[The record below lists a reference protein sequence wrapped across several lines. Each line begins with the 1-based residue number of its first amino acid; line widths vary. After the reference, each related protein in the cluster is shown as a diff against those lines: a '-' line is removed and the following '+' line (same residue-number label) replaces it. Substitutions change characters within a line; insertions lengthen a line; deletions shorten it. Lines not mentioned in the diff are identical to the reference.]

1 MPGAGYAAP
10 SVSPTPV
17 PELRP
22 LAMGEMIDRAATFW
36 RAHLK
41 PLFVLSFGFSLVN
54 YIAMKATVLSG
65 QRLTPMLYSS
75 DAQAQAQKDPM
86 GLMGEAGL
94 SMGLWMVLLMFLFWS
109 YWLATLAAS
118 RYVVSAQ
125 LGEPVSPADG
135 LRRAFSRVG
144 SMTGAYLLSMA
155 WAGLMTVLLLAPG
168 AIVGGMAAAASIMG
182 SNTLAIVLAV
192 VGVLLAVLGLIAAM
206 LWYFLRFLL
215 LPPVM
220 AMEDLGAWD
229 SFKRS
234 GELLS
239 GRIEPGFLGRVV
251 VRAMILYTVMSLILI
266 SVQLVSSIPSWL
278 VMVPYGNPFD
288 AGTMARTPQLMLVPA
303 ELVQVVAQSCFTP
316 IYFVFCSLFYLDMR
330 VRREA
335 LDLERRMDSP
345 PATPTLAV

>member
-1 MPGAGYAAP
+1 
-10 SVSPTPV
+10 
-17 PELRP
+17 
-22 LAMGEMIDRAATFW
+22 MIDRAATFW

-41 PLFVLSFGFSLVN
+41 PLFLLSFGFSLVN
-54 YIAMKATVLSG
+54 YIAMKATILAGRQLS
-65 QRLTPMLYSS
+65 PMLYAS
-75 DAQAQAQKDPM
+75 DMQAQAQRDPTGM
-86 GLMGEAGL
+86 LGQTGV
-94 SMGLWMVLLMFLFWS
+94 SMGLWMVLFGVIFFI
-109 YWLATLAAS
+109 YWMATLATS

-125 LGEPVSPADG
+125 LGEPVSPADS
-135 LRRAFSRVG
+135 LRRAFSRAG
-144 SMTGAYLLSMA
+144 PLTGAYVCSIA
-155 WAGLMTVLLLAPG
+155 WAMLIAVLLLGPG
-168 AIVGGMAAAASIMG
+168 VILGGIAAVVAGMG
-182 SNTLAIVLAV
+182 SNTLALVLAV
-192 VGVLLAVLGLIAAM
+192 IAVPLAVLGLIAAM

-239 GRIEPGFLGRVV
+239 GRIGPGFLDRVV

-278 VMVPYGNPFD
+278 VMAPYGSPFD
-288 AGTMARTPQLMLVPA
+288 AGTMARTPQYLLVPA

-316 IYFVFCSLFYLDMR
+316 IYYVFCSLFYLDMR

-335 LDLERRMDSP
+335 LDLERRMDAPS
-345 PATPTLAV
+345 TTTLAV